1 MSESQRTIEEIR
13 ESIGEQIAINARL
26 VAEIQ
31 ALKEEL
37 EFAQTEARR
46 WHSAYAEARSEAG
59 WIVENQR
66 Y

>member
-13 ESIGEQIAINARL
+13 ESIGEHIAENARL
-26 VAEIQ
+26 VAEIK

-37 EFAQTEARR
+37 EFTQTEARR
-46 WHSAYAEARSEAG
+46 WYSAYTDQKLEVR
-59 WIVENQR
+59 R

>member
-1 MSESQRTIEEIR
+1 MSESQRTMEEIR
-13 ESIGEQIAINARL
+13 ESISEYVAENARL
-26 VAEIQ
+26 IAEIQ

-46 WHSAYAEARSEAG
+46 WFNACADQKLE
-59 WIVENQR
+59 VQR